1 MRMGFWTWDSDG
13 KTPADTVNH
22 SYTPLSFLLPK
33 FTVVNCH

>member
-22 SYTPLSFLLPK
+22 SYTISEVYK
-33 FTVVNCH
+33 